1 MIMLR
6 NKEIQDQQQREAA
19 AQKLAEM
26 HDNKQRI
33 QQQIQQREQLK
44 QEAYQEYIKEKDQVD
59 AVVQKM
65 IAEDN
70 ELARINMQK
79 KD

>member
-1 MIMLR
+1 M
-6 NKEIQDQQQREAA
+6 
-19 AQKLAEM
+19 
-26 HDNKQRI
+26 
-33 QQQIQQREQLK
+33 
-44 QEAYQEYIKEKDQVD
+44 D

-79 KD
+79 KDQAQADMILSINEKRALQRRQKEMEEYEDEMVRRYAEQQTQRQNLI